1 MVQIKNNINTA
12 LLSASM
18 ALVIMAAVQ
27 TIMLYLGRVTE
38 IPPFL
43 KLSVPSVLGMIF
55 PMLIKRSCMR
65 VTYRKARKLYT
76 AAAICFGVGSC
87 TGLNF
92 LFSLFRLYFSGSSPA
107 SSSLSF
113 SSPLDAALT
122 ITAAAIVPAVF
133 EELLFRGTIIP
144 VLGICGKRFSI
155 VVSAFIGLAVLG
167 EYNNYMY
174 IYTSVAGILNL
185 LRTSMQASIG
195 NSIAVESEGKNH
207 DDFRRFHCLYI
218 FLATWCA
225 VSMLSLYQPFITVW
239 IGKDYLLDNL
249 TMVALCVVFFWGN
262 NCDMCMT
269 YRHAAGLWWQDRY
282 RPVVESI
289 VNVILCLVL
298 VKPLGV
304 LGVVLSSFF
313 CKFVIN
319 SVWASWVLYRFYFKS
334 FKLRSYLQR
343 LMFYL
348 GVFIVTAG
356 IVTGICSLLP
366 LDGVSRLVAC
376 CLWSRLPHPSATDH
390 VSLVPH
396 SA

>member
-155 VVSAFIGLAVLG
+155 VVSALLFAMIHNGIYNIAFAFIAGVLMGIVRTITGKLLPCIIVHMINNLLAVAVLYTG
-167 EYNNYMY
+167 QVFSDDMGNQIFY
-174 IYTSVAGILNL
+174 ITGISGLILAAASLPFILL
-185 LRTSMQASIG
+185 LRK
-195 NSIAVESEGKNH
+195 GKSRPS
-207 DDFRRFHCLYI
+207 DRSALSCLFSSPMFYI
-218 FLATWCA
+218 FILSA
-225 VSMLSLYQPFITVW
+225 VIMQI
-239 IGKDYLLDNL
+239 I
-249 TMVALCVVFFWGN
+249 
-262 NCDMCMT
+262 
-269 YRHAAGLWWQDRY
+269 
-282 RPVVESI
+282 
-289 VNVILCLVL
+289 
-298 VKPLGV
+298 
-304 LGVVLSSFF
+304 
-313 CKFVIN
+313 
-319 SVWASWVLYRFYFKS
+319 
-334 FKLRSYLQR
+334 
-343 LMFYL
+343 
-348 GVFIVTAG
+348 
-356 IVTGICSLLP
+356 
-366 LDGVSRLVAC
+366 
-376 CLWSRLPHPSATDH
+376 
-390 VSLVPH
+390 
-396 SA
+396 